1 MMSRILRLCMLCTLF
16 LAGVFIGNARE
27 KVKIFYIRLDHD
39 IDNIARNRITKAIAD
54 AEKSESD
61 YFILDLDTYGGE
73 LSAADSIRSAILRCE
88 IPTVAFVNMQAASAG
103 ALISIACDSIYMR
116 EGSTIGAATVVNGI
130 DGKPMTDKYQ
140 SFMRGM
146 MRSTAEATGRDPQ
159 VAQSMVDTAHVLS
172 MTPSEAMKAGY
183 CQGICRQD

>member
-61 YFILDLDTYGGE
+61 YFILDLDTYGG
-73 LSAADSIRSAILRCE
+73 AAKFQQLHS
-88 IPTVAFVNMQAASAG
+88 
-103 ALISIACDSIYMR
+103 
-116 EGSTIGAATVVNGI
+116 
-130 DGKPMTDKYQ
+130 
-140 SFMRGM
+140 
-146 MRSTAEATGRDPQ
+146 
-159 VAQSMVDTAHVLS
+159 
-172 MTPSEAMKAGY
+172 
-183 CQGICRQD
+183 